1 MNFGADVRQL
11 LHESGVSDI
20 RFFPLNEELKKIDCD
35 LVLHDDVLQ
44 APSLDVL
51 HNAGIDSA
59 VIKNVEL
66 SLHKMEKTLV
76 LKRKKIPITLKS
88 ESPLKGL
95 DIDARPAITSP
106 SQSTKLINQR
116 DKNIQGRE
124 GDARAALI
132 PIFQST
138 KLKLR
143 EKHNALIMLRHIVD
157 CQQMQDHITNL
168 ETQLHA
174 EPLSTKAA
182 KQLQIEIHECE
193 TNLKVK
199 KAAKPKHVFDLN
211 DNELKHAM
219 KLIPFEHDCIEFV
232 RSIGRADLDPSVVA
246 TINILPCQ
254 WGGAFLGSFPTFE
267 ISEAI
272 TIKEFVDKLL
282 DAKTTLG
289 IRSVRNI
296 TGYDPNTCT
305 LRLYVDMTED
315 TRGTSAKKKYLE
327 PKTLPQHNAKNVT
340 IKEVLHSIGKD
351 YKMGTVVRVF
361 VHVLPRNRYIDRTQ
375 IVT

>member
-11 LHESGVSDI
+11 LHESDVPNV
-20 RFFPLNEELKKIDCD
+20 RFFSLNEELKKINCD
-35 LVLHDDVLQ
+35 LVLHNDMTQ

-51 HNAGIDSA
+51 YNAGIDSA
-59 VIKNVEL
+59 LIKNVEL

-143 EKHNALIMLRHIVD
+143 EKHDALIMSRHILD
-157 CQQMQDHITNL
+157 CQQMQEQITNL
-168 ETQLHA
+168 ENQLHT

-193 TNLKVK
+193 TNLEVK
-199 KAAKPKHVFDLN
+199 KAAGPKDVFDLN
-211 DNELKHAM
+211 DNELKHVM
-219 KLIPFEHDCIEFV
+219 KLIPFEHDCIRFV
-232 RSIGRADLDPSVVA
+232 RSIGRADLEPSVVA
-246 TINILPCQ
+246 TINILPCL
-254 WGGAFLGSFPTFE
+254 WGVVGYGSFPTFE
-267 ISEAI
+267 ISEAN

-305 LRLYVDMTED
+305 LRLKVDMTED
-315 TRGTSAKKKYLE
+315 TRGNPLAKKKVSR
-327 PKTLPQHNAKNVT
+327 TKNT
-340 IKEVLHSIGKD
+340 
-351 YKMGTVVRVF
+351 TA
-361 VHVLPRNRYIDRTQ
+361 T
-375 IVT
+375 